1 MAMHWTGMDR
11 DRAAEELAR
20 AGGRLGDVIRGDA
33 GGSNFADPRTF
44 PARPPSEVEW
54 EDLLVRVEI
63 APRALRIAV
72 EDAPR
77 DHPAVIDVLRQGVA
91 AEAALQ
97 EMLEAIIDGREAR
110 GGTGIGG
117 LPDDPG
123 ALLTEY
129 QRLRMRSF
137 VMVQRRG
144 LNVWDWTVR
153 GGPYNGAT
161 AYQLFQ
167 AAARQDGDLLA
178 ALRGAARGG
187 SAA

>member
-1 MAMHWTGMDR
+1 M
-11 DRAAEELAR
+11 
-20 AGGRLGDVIRGDA
+20 I
-33 GGSNFADPRTF
+33 FADPRTF

-72 EDAPR
+72 EDAPG
-77 DHPAVIDVLRQGVA
+77 DHPEVADVLRQGVA

-110 GGTGIGG
+110 DATGSEGM
-117 LPDDPG
+117 PADPV
-123 ALLTEY
+123 ALLAEY
-129 QRLRMRSF
+129 ARLRMRSF

-153 GGPYNGAT
+153 GGPYDGAT

-167 AAARQDGDLLA
+167 AAAQQDGALLA
-178 ALRGAARGG
+178 AMRQAARGG
-187 SAA
+187 TAA

>member
-1 MAMHWTGMDR
+1 MT
-11 DRAAEELAR
+11 
-20 AGGRLGDVIRGDA
+20 V
-33 GGSNFADPRTF
+33 ADPRTF

-72 EDAPR
+72 EDAPG
-77 DHPAVIDVLRQGVA
+77 DHPRVVDVLREGVL

-110 GGTGIGG
+110 DGTGIEGMSN
-117 LPDDPG
+117 DPV
-123 ALLTEY
+123 ALLAEY
-129 QRLRMRSF
+129 ARLRMRSF

-153 GGPYNGAT
+153 GGPYDGAT

-167 AAARQDGDLLA
+167 AAARQDGVLLA
-178 ALRGAARGG
+178 AMREAARGG
-187 SAA
+187 PAA

>member
-1 MAMHWTGMDR
+1 M
-11 DRAAEELAR
+11 
-20 AGGRLGDVIRGDA
+20 I
-33 GGSNFADPRTF
+33 FKDPRTF

-77 DHPAVIDVLRQGVA
+77 DDPGVADVLRWGVL
-91 AEAALQ
+91 AEAVLQ

-110 GGTGIGG
+110 DGMSIEG
-117 LPDDPG
+117 LPGDPA
-123 ALLTEY
+123 ALLAEY

-153 GGPYNGAT
+153 GGPYDGAT

-167 AAARQDGDLLA
+167 AAAQQDGDLLA
-178 ALRGAARGG
+178 AMRRAARGG
-187 SAA
+187 AEA